1 MRLPASLGTL
11 LAVCTVILAGCTST
25 TSPGE
30 TYDGLVAVPGSRFGE
45 VYRKPGAELSG
56 YDKIGLLPCE
66 VSFRR
71 NWLRDQKNSS
81 LNLQSRVSQEDVDK
95 IRKALGDACHEHL
108 REALLREPPYALA
121 EKLQNGEQ
129 VLVVKPSIINLDINA
144 PDTFTA
150 GRSRSYTTS
159 AGEMTLLLEVFDAT
173 TGELLVR
180 AVDRQRGHD
189 RGYLQWTNSVTNRAD
204 ALRVLNRWADLF
216 REGLDEAVGH

>member
-1 MRLPASLGTL
+1 MRLTASLGTL
-11 LAVCTVILAGCTST
+11 LAACTVMLVGCTST
-25 TSPGE
+25 ASPLK
-30 TYDGLVAVPGSRFGE
+30 TYDGLVAVPDAKFGE

-56 YDKIGLLPCE
+56 YGKIGLLPCE

-71 NWLRDQKNSS
+71 NWLRDQQNSS
-81 LNLQSRVSQEDVDK
+81 LNLQSRISQEDVEN
-95 IRKALGDACHEHL
+95 IRKALGAACDEHL

-121 EKLQNGEQ
+121 ETFQNGEQ
-129 VLVVKPSIINLDINA
+129 VLVVNPSIINLDINA

-159 AGEMTLLLEVFDAT
+159 AGEMTLLLEVSDAT

-180 AVDRQRGHD
+180 AVDRRRGHD
-189 RGYLQWTNSVTNRAD
+189 SGYLQWTNSVTNRAD